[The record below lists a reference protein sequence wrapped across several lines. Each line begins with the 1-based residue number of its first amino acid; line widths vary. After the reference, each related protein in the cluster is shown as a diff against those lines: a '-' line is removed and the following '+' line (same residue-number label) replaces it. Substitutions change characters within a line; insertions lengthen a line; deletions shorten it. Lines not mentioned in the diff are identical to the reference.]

1 MPTRAETAATTRRG
15 LVDAAGALLDLG
27 GPDAVTLREVGARA
41 GVSRSAPYRHFADK
55 QSLLTAVATEAWSAV
70 GDSLQA
76 LASDPDTAPVSSLRR
91 ALMLLMA
98 VGRSRPHL
106 YRLMFTAPTGDP
118 TAAVR
123 AAGRAQD
130 LFLRLVAR
138 VVGDDEASRYAG
150 LLLTSVH
157 GITGLELSG
166 HLIQDKWP
174 GADELVDLL
183 LTRLPAAPLTSL
195 GSPNRQ
201 ESSVR

>member
-1 MPTRAETAATTRRG
+1 MPSRAETAAATRRALLDG
-15 LVDAAGALLDLG
+15 AGALLDVG
-27 GPDAVTLREVGARA
+27 GPEAVTLREVGARA

-55 QSLLTAVATEAWSAV
+55 QSLLTAVATEAWGAV

-91 ALMLLMA
+91 ALMLLIA

-138 VVGDDEASRYAG
+138 VVGDDDAWRYAG

-183 LTRLPAAPLTSL
+183 LTRLPAAPLTTL
-195 GSPNRQ
+195 GSPTKQ
-201 ESSVR
+201 ENSVR